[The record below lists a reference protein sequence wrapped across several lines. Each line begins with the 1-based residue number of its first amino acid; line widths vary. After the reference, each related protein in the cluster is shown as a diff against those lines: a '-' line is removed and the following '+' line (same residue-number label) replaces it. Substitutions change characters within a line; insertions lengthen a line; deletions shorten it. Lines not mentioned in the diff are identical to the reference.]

1 MVLYHYKTIMK
12 GETKP
17 MATKKKLPPKVDLA
31 AGFFSTPAVAEDT
44 TVITEE
50 EKNIVH
56 AESTSTNV
64 VKETAPT
71 KDIKKATTDSKNLGG
86 RPSKT
91 SQNKLKNLQYTL
103 TMHPKTYEQ
112 ARVLAEQYTRGNFS
126 ALIFDAL
133 NSFCNEKN
141 LVLDDIEVDE
151 EIMEM
156 YRVKQEK
163 KDRKSK

>member
-12 GETKP
+12 GELKS

-31 AGFFSTPAVAEDT
+31 AGFFSTPAVTEDT
-44 TVITEE
+44 SVVAEE
-50 EKNIVH
+50 EKISTH
-56 AESTSTNV
+56 KKSTSLEVT
-64 VKETAPT
+64 KETIFS
-71 KDIKKATTDSKNLGG
+71 KDAQETDASSKNLGG

-133 NSFCNEKN
+133 NSFCAERN

-156 YRVKQEK
+156 YREKQEK
-163 KDRKSK
+163 KEKRKK

>member
-1 MVLYHYKTIMK
+1 MK
-12 GETKP
+12 GELKS

-31 AGFFSTPAVAEDT
+31 AGFFSTPAITEDT
-44 TVITEE
+44 TVVAE
-50 EKNIVH
+50 EKNSIK
-56 AESTSTNV
+56 AESTSTDITEDAV
-64 VKETAPT
+64 SS
-71 KDIKKATTDSKNLGG
+71 KDIKEANATSKNLGG

-133 NSFCNEKN
+133 NSFCAEKN

-151 EIMEM
+151 EIMEI
-156 YRVKQEK
+156 YREKQEK
-163 KDRKSK
+163 KEKRNR